1 MDFGLLP
8 PEVNSA
14 RMYTGPGAG
23 PLLTAAAGWE
33 AVAAQLESTAA
44 GYSSQVAGLTGRWLG
59 PSSLAMAAAATP
71 YVAWLQASAAEA
83 GLTAAQAYAAV
94 TAYEVAFAMTVPPPV
109 IAANRALLMALVAT
123 NFFGQNTA
131 AIAACEAQ
139 YMQMW
144 IQDAVAMYGYA
155 VDAETASTLTAFD
168 EPPQTTNPSGQLA
181 QARAVAQTAT
191 TNTVA
196 RTQSLLT
203 QFSSLDST
211 SESLSGVDASVGGS
225 SGVNTGVGA
234 SVGGA
239 DGINA
244 GVGASVGGSN
254 GSDAGLGLGVGA
266 SLGGSSGVNTGVGAS
281 VGGSSGVN
289 AGVGASV
296 GGASG
301 VNTGVGAGSGGVN
314 TGVGAS
320 VGGSSGVNAGVG
332 TGTGSG
338 GLGTGTGS
346 GGLGTGASVGGS
358 GGGLNAGVGLGNVGI
373 NGATVSTGPVT
384 PLVSS
389 PGLAGTSAIQPQY
402 NAEGLAEWVA
412 STFPGAVPVAAAG

>member
-44 GYSSQVAGLTGRWLG
+44 GYSSQVTGLTGQWLG
-59 PSSLAMAAAATP
+59 PSSMAMAAAATP
-71 YVAWLQASAAEA
+71 YVAWLHASAAEA

-94 TAYEVAFAMTVPPPV
+94 AAYEVAFAMTVPPPV

-155 VDAETASTLTAFD
+155 VDSQTASTLTAFD
-168 EPPQTTNPSGQLA
+168 EPPQTTNPNAQLA
-181 QARAVAQTAT
+181 QARSVAQTAT
-191 TNTVA
+191 TNSVA

-203 QFSSLDST
+203 QFSTLDTT
-211 SESLSGVDASVGGS
+211 SEPLSGVDASVGGSSGLGNGVDASVGGASGVNASVGGANGNDAGLGLGVGASVGGS
-225 SGVNTGVGA
+225 SGVNTGVGT
-234 SVGGA
+234 GG
-239 DGINA
+239 
-244 GVGASVGGSN
+244 
-254 GSDAGLGLGVGA
+254 
-266 SLGGSSGVNTGVGAS
+266 
-281 VGGSSGVN
+281 GVN
-289 AGVGASV
+289 A
-296 GGASG
+296 
-301 VNTGVGAGSGGVN
+301 
-314 TGVGAS
+314 GVGAS

-332 TGTGSG
+332 TGSS
-338 GLGTGTGS
+338 S
-346 GGLGTGASVGGS
+346 GGLGTGATVGGADGGLGTGVSVGGS
-358 GGGLNAGVGLGNVGI
+358 NGGDTGVSVGVGGGSGVNVGVGLGGI
-373 NGATVSTGPVT
+373 NLGANGATVSSGPVT
-384 PLVSS
+384 PLMSS